1 MDQIIIPSAF
11 DINKLS
17 LGSIKSLDN
26 GGKNVY
32 ISYADKPLYLQTPE
46 MVAPFG
52 LSKFENDKG
61 VCKYSIDMSFKDQ
74 DKRKSVQKFFD
85 NMTQFN
91 DHIVNNAME
100 NSMSWFKK
108 KYTTTDVVSAL
119 FTPLI
124 RFPKTETG
132 EINTKFAP
140 TFRVSVPTKDN
151 GFACD
156 VYNNTGE
163 VINLKDVDVKGSHI
177 TAIIK
182 CMGIWLAGGKF
193 GVTWKVFQLRV
204 VQPNGIKGFA
214 FQDIEDDKLVDED
227 DHSDTNV
234 NDKDVIVYSD
244 DEQEQEQ
251 EQEQQDVDVSEEP
264 KAVVKKVVRRKTAK
278 A

>member
-11 DINKLS
+11 DISKIA
-17 LGSIKSLDN
+17 LGSIKTLDN

-52 LSKFENDKG
+52 LSKFENNDG

-74 DKRKSVQKFFD
+74 EKRKSVQKFFE

-91 DHIVNNAME
+91 DLIINNAME
-100 NSMSWFKK
+100 NSMMWFKK

-140 TFRVSVPTKDN
+140 TFRVSVPTKEN
-151 GFACD
+151 NFACD
-156 VYNNTGE
+156 VYNNAGE
-163 VINLKDVDVKGSHI
+163 LINLKDIDVKGSHV

-182 CMGIWLAGGKF
+182 CMGVWLAGGKF
-193 GVTWKVFQLRV
+193 GVTWKVFQLRI

-214 FQDIEDDKLVDED
+214 FQDIEDDKLVDDDED
-227 DHSDTNV
+227 NNTIDDP
-234 NDKDVIVYSD
+234 KDVIVFSD
-244 DEQEQEQ
+244 DEHEQEQ
-251 EQEQQDVDVSEEP
+251 HQDDEP
-264 KAVVKKVVRRKTAK
+264 NKTETETPVVKKVVRRKTAK
-278 A
+278 